1 MVTPEECLEAAVRLE
16 MHAHDLYRSLASR
29 YFERADL
36 HELFLKLAA
45 EEEEHARRIRALA
58 RNPLGSAAWD
68 DRTRSRVA
76 GQMRA
81 MEAEAVA
88 MLVRSSGQKP
98 DRPDDLIRSV
108 IDFERRF
115 GLVHAEELA
124 PLFAPEAQATFLALA
139 AQDER
144 HRALLAEA
152 C

>member
-1 MVTPEECLEAAVRLE
+1 MVTPAECLEAAVRLE

-29 YFERADL
+29 YFEHADL
-36 HELFLKLAA
+36 HALFQMLAG

-58 RNPLGSAAWD
+58 LEPLDAAAWD
-68 DRTRSRVA
+68 DRTKCRIA

-88 MLVRSSGQKP
+88 MVVRSSGRKP
-98 DRPDDLIRSV
+98 DRPDHLIRWV
-108 IDFERRF
+108 TDFERRF

-124 PLFAPEAQATFLALA
+124 PIFAPEARETFLALA
-139 AQDER
+139 VQDER

-152 C
+152 T